1 MQEKGAVMGDPLLR
15 ALAVLAGL
23 PPANT
28 LNERIKAFLP
38 SCLPG
43 IAMVIAGLLFSNR
56 AAAQSQPYTYATV
69 REISDEF
76 GPAEVNKLQDL
87 LNTPQFQ
94 SPLAKYSCDDPVPQL
109 TFSVSLRRASYA
121 TTRAVNISYTP
132 GFSPSNNSNRCLMF
146 AVEYLLD
153 KAVAGLDPDPK
164 EETTREP
171 HCDCS
176 KRNSNEEWVDFPGP
190 DEILAPKKVAAKD
203 AALQADA
210 DRQFKE
216 ANLQPI
222 HFDPAGVQVTPAAGE
237 VLVTHETLL
246 GKLPEGAALLAASRD
261 FTHWAC
267 VANENGKES
276 VMLDGV
282 EGKGYDEI
290 PDHQELEFSQDG
302 KHLAY
307 IARLKDKLMV
317 VRDGI
322 EGKSYKYIDELF
334 HPRFSPDSR
343 HLAYIA
349 TVPALALP
357 PEKWV
362 MVLDGKEQRGYD
374 LVVGILFSP
383 DSQHLAYNADR
394 GWNRGMSVV
403 LDGKEGPAYDQVVGK
418 RFSPD
423 GKRFAYVAFSRPN
436 RSTGS
441 MGMHFAVVDGKEEK
455 QYKTVSSIQFS
466 PDSQHITYVVG
477 NGLNITGRGMHI
489 VVRDGAELKYSDG
502 SGTFSP
508 DSQHL
513 AYSARFGTNWS
524 VLVDGKRLDPQS
536 QPPETDAMFSP
547 INYLAFS
554 PDSRHIVY
562 VRREET
568 TSVVLDGSV
577 IGTYDWVSI
586 APAFTPDGRRLA
598 YVVGPNHP
606 PGEGLDGK
614 AKPVFGGFEGKEY
627 DQMLTWHAPT
637 DEGGQ
642 IFGFTLDEKGVFHG
656 IAVRGGE
663 ILRIELEI
671 VKK

>member
-1 MQEKGAVMGDPLLR
+1 
-15 ALAVLAGL
+15 
-23 PPANT
+23 
-28 LNERIKAFLP
+28 
-38 SCLPG
+38 
-43 IAMVIAGLLFSNR
+43 MVIAGLLFSNR
-56 AAAQSQPYTYATV
+56 ATAQSEPYAYATV
-69 REISDEF
+69 REISDQF
-76 GPAEVNKLQDL
+76 GPAEVKKLQDL
-87 LNTPQFQ
+87 LNSPQFQ
-94 SPLAKYSCDDPVPQL
+94 SPLAKYSCGDPVPQL

-132 GFSPSNNSNRCLMF
+132 GFSPSVNSNRCLMF
-146 AVEYLLD
+146 AVDYLLD

-176 KRNSNEEWVDFPGP
+176 KRNGNSEWVDFPGP
-190 DEILAPKKVAAKD
+190 DEILAPKRVAAKD

-210 DRQFKE
+210 DQQIKE
-216 ANLQPI
+216 ADLQPI

-237 VLVTHETLL
+237 ALVIHETSL
-246 GKLPEGAALLAASRD
+246 GKLPPGAALAVASRD

-267 VANENGKES
+267 VAKPNGKES

-282 EGKGYDEI
+282 EGKAYDEI
-290 PDHQELEFSQDG
+290 PDHQELEFSPDG

-307 IARLKDKLMV
+307 VARLKDKMMV
-317 VRDGI
+317 VVDGT
-322 EGKSYKYIDELF
+322 EGKSYKYIEELF

-362 MVLDGKEQRGYD
+362 MVLDGKEQKSYD
-374 LVVGILFSP
+374 LVEGISFSP

-394 GWNRGMSVV
+394 GWNRGTSVV
-403 LDGKEGPAYDQVVGK
+403 LDGKEGPVYDQISGT

-423 GKRFAYVAFSRPN
+423 GKRIAYVAFNRPN
-436 RSTGS
+436 RSSGS
-441 MGMHFAVVDGKEEK
+441 MGTHFAVVDGKEEK
-455 QYKTVSSIQFS
+455 HYKSVSSIQFS
-466 PDSQHITYVVG
+466 PDSQHITYVAG
-477 NGLNITGRGMHI
+477 SGMKI
-489 VVRDGAELKYSDG
+489 LVRDGAELRYSDG

-513 AYSARFGTNWS
+513 AYSARFGANWL
-524 VLVDGKRLDPQS
+524 VLVDGKRLDPQP
-536 QPPETDAMFSP
+536 QPPDTDAMFSP
-547 INYLAFS
+547 INYLSFS

-568 TSVVLDGSV
+568 NSVVLDGNV
-577 IGTYDWVSI
+577 IATYNWVSI
-586 APAFTPDGRRLA
+586 APAFTRDGRRLA
-598 YVVGPNHP
+598 YVAGPNHP

-627 DQMLTWHAPT
+627 DQMLTWRAEL

-642 IFGFTLDEKGVFHG
+642 TFGFTLDEKGVFHG
-656 IAVRGGE
+656 IAVRDGE
-663 ILRIELEI
+663 VLRLELEI